1 VEKETIPQTKP
12 ALKRAWATIVEDLR
26 SGAPKTAAGTVHLGD
41 ARALNCKIADDFDF
55 VLYSP
60 PYPNNIDYTEVYKLE
75 LSALGYITNNAEF
88 RSQRLKTLRSHP
100 SITFPDQSYADQL
113 GLDEEF
119 TKIIKPVL
127 DAIPEDRYERGRTA
141 VVRGYFDDMLIA
153 LDQQY
158 KKLRRGGRVFCVVGN
173 SVHGKET
180 PLVIASDLVL
190 AKIGGLIGFDVE
202 KVAIARHLSR
212 RKVKKS
218 LLPYARESIVVLKK
232 P

>member
-1 VEKETIPQTKP
+1 
-12 ALKRAWATIVEDLR
+12 
-26 SGAPKTAAGTVHLGD
+26 
-41 ARALNCKIADDFDF
+41 
-55 VLYSP
+55 
-60 PYPNNIDYTEVYKLE
+60 
-75 LSALGYITNNAEF
+75 
-88 RSQRLKTLRSHP
+88 
-100 SITFPDQSYADQL
+100 
-113 GLDEEF
+113 
-119 TKIIKPVL
+119 
-127 DAIPEDRYERGRTA
+127 
-141 VVRGYFDDMLIA
+141 
-153 LDQQY
+153 
-158 KKLRRGGRVFCVVGN
+158 VVGN